1 MRSREGHMQRTL
13 RTKLTLLI
21 IVVGIALLIFSTYLA
36 LTFSTRALDRQT
48 RVYADLLAQQVTLHV
63 QALWRTAD
71 RDEFDR
77 EIRALTQSH
86 EDVATIDVFFLNDTN
101 DDVVSSQST
110 SPTTP
115 LALPERL
122 AVLAGHQQASELQLN
137 DTPWVQ
143 VLAPL
148 QAEGNVVGA
157 VRVRTSIDGL
167 RSLEEEEVYST
178 ILLAIVFSLGGFLLL
193 QIFLDRQVNRPLEQL
208 MKGMNEAEAGNLT
221 TRVALRQD
229 DEIGQLGTHFNRML
243 ARVETS
249 DAENRALLAR
259 VQRFNEELEVRIT
272 QATYTLVERNREL
285 LQLQR
290 EMDRVEPLAA
300 LGRVTGAIAHELGTP
315 LNTILGYS
323 QLFALDRLPESA
335 QENARIIETQARRM
349 ADIIRHYLSHTRDVE
364 RHYQPVNAN
373 TVVQET
379 LSLLKPVLQEHNVTV
394 TTTLS
399 DTLPALNG
407 DGASL
412 ERVLIN
418 VLKNAVDAMGQGGA
432 VTVATR
438 VTAPPDTSPPGVMI
452 TITDTG
458 VGIPPELLPRIFDL
472 FVTTKDP
479 DKGTGLGLALCQEI
493 IKAHGGTIS
502 LTSEVGKGTCVSIF
516 LPTPEHLSLPVE
528 VQSL

>member
-1 MRSREGHMQRTL
+1 MQRTL

-48 RVYADLLAQQVTLHV
+48 RVYADLFARQVTRHV
-63 QALWRTAD
+63 QALWRSAD

-86 EDVATIDVFFLNDTN
+86 EDIASIDVFFLNDAN
-101 DDVVSSQST
+101 DSVVSSQST
-110 SPTTP
+110 LPITP
-115 LALPERL
+115 LAASERQ
-122 AVLAGHQQASELQLN
+122 AVIAGHQQAAELQLS

-143 VLAPL
+143 VLTPL
-148 QAEGNVVGA
+148 QAEGNVLGA
-157 VRVRTSIDGL
+157 VRVRTSIAGL
-167 RSLEEEEVYST
+167 RSLEEEEIYST
-178 ILLAIVFSLGGFLLL
+178 LLLAIAFSLGGFLLL
-193 QIFLDRQVNRPLEQL
+193 RIFLDRQVNRPLEQL
-208 MKGMNEAEAGNLT
+208 TASMNEAEAGNLT
-221 TRVALRQD
+221 TRVTLQQG

-243 ARVETS
+243 ARVEKS
-249 DAENRALLAR
+249 DAENRILLAR
-259 VQRFNEELEVRIT
+259 VQQFNEELETRVV
-272 QATYTLVERNREL
+272 QATRELVERNHEL

-323 QLFALDRLPESA
+323 QLFTLDELPEGA
-335 QENARIIETQARRM
+335 QENARIIEAQARHM
-349 ADIIRHYLSHTRDVE
+349 ADIIRHYLSRTRDVE
-364 RHYQPVNAN
+364 RRYQPVNVN
-373 TVVQET
+373 SVVQET
-379 LSLLKPVLQEHNVTV
+379 LALLKPVLQEHNVTV

-418 VLKNAVDAMGQGGA
+418 VLKNAVDAMEHGGT

-438 VTAPPDTSPPGVMI
+438 VTSPPNPSQPGVML

-458 VGIPPELLPRIFDL
+458 VGIPAELLPRIFDL
-472 FVTTKDP
+472 FVTTKAP

-493 IKAHGGTIS
+493 ITAHGGTIS

-516 LPTPEHLSLPVE
+516 LPMPELMGKE
-528 VQSL
+528 VSSF